1 MSLGYDRNLYMLA
14 FDHRASFQK
23 GLFGVEGAASP
34 EEAARIGKS
43 KQIIFEGLR
52 RAIEQGAPRQ
62 WAGLLVDEQFGAD
75 VARAAKKEGL
85 TLAMPVEKSG
95 QDEFDFEFGED
106 FGSHIEAFD
115 PAFTKVLVRY
125 NPEGD
130 QAMNH
135 RQQARLRQLSEW
147 LRARDRK
154 FLFELLVPP
163 EPAQLQKVD
172 GDKDRYDREV
182 RPGLVVRVIEESQS
196 AHVEP
201 DIWKIEGLDRRED
214 CQRVAVQA
222 RSGGRDDVSCI
233 VLGRGANEERVVH
246 WLQQGAGVPGFVGFA
261 VGRTIWWDPLK
272 SWVGGQIDA
281 ESAAR
286 TIGGNYRRMADAY
299 EAAAT
304 AASASR

>member
-1 MSLGYDRNLYMLA
+1 MTSCAGARRSRFADRRRRKCAKGSRRCWPVTARCQCRDDPLPRWSERDMSLGYDRNLYMLA

-52 RAIEQGAPRQ
+52 RAIEEGAPRQ
-62 WAGLLVDEQFGAD
+62 WAGLLVDEQFGTD

-130 QAMNH
+130 EAMNQ

-182 RPGLVVRVIEESQS
+182 RPGLVVR
-196 AHVEP
+196 
-201 DIWKIEGLDRRED
+201 
-214 CQRVAVQA
+214 
-222 RSGGRDDVSCI
+222 
-233 VLGRGANEERVVH
+233 
-246 WLQQGAGVPGFVGFA
+246 
-261 VGRTIWWDPLK
+261 
-272 SWVGGQIDA
+272 
-281 ESAAR
+281 
-286 TIGGNYRRMADAY
+286 
-299 EAAAT
+299 
-304 AASASR
+304 